1 MPDLDDRRLDAAI
14 RDLVARAAADAPPA
28 PHIDEHT
35 VPTTPLFLADES
47 RRDRRAKVVTA
58 IAGLSI
64 AAATVGLLVMNRDR
78 TPEVPAPADTLPVTV
93 PGTLPVTVPVTV
105 PVTDP
110 VPATTPSST
119 LPPTTAA
126 TTAPTIA
133 PPAVT
138 PTPEVI
144 VIAGDDGI
152 QIDTGDA
159 ITDALVGESVT
170 TAIRVPDGRIFFQ
183 YRASDQPPSLSVI
196 PAPDGDTA
204 AVVPVP
210 ADFAG
215 TAVLHDAAVVD
226 GEVVLLVE
234 SAPGQC
240 TDPNTCIGSVW
251 AIWPDRTAD
260 AAAKLD
266 EQIVWEA
273 AYSRLSLST
282 TGVVVGMKSAE
293 VVSSPWSVV
302 LPGATATPIDP
313 LAIGLEVDYIDCA
326 TCPTALT
333 IDTTGRFV
341 GWMER
346 NVEGTVTIV
355 VKRIDDGWTL
365 AYDVPDTS
373 NLPLF
378 GSLDIGSVDVDG
390 TTVVSAGAIVNDLD
404 PTSDRA
410 AVVFD
415 LTNPNNEP
423 VVIGTPASRMAFGF

>member
-35 VPTTPLFLADES
+35 VPTTPLFVDDTL

-64 AAATVGLLVMNRDR
+64 AAATVGLLVVNRDR
-78 TPEVPAPADTLPVTV
+78 TPEAPAPADTLPVT
-93 PGTLPVTVPVTV
+93 VTV

-110 VPATTPSST
+110 VPATTLNST
-119 LPPTTAA
+119 LPPTSPP
-126 TTAPTIA
+126 TTPPTTA

-138 PTPEVI
+138 PIPEVI

-159 ITDALVGESVT
+159 ITSAFVGESVT
-170 TAIRVPDGRIFFQ
+170 AAIRVPDGRIFFQ
-183 YRASDQPPSLSVI
+183 YRSSDQPPSLSVL
-196 PAPDGDTA
+196 PGPDGTTP
-204 AVVPVP
+204 AVVPMP

-215 TAVLHDAAVVD
+215 TAVLHDAAVVG
-226 GEVVLLVE
+226 GEVVLIVE

-240 TDPNTCIGSVW
+240 DDPNTCFGSVW

-266 EQIVWEA
+266 EQNVWEA

-313 LAIGLEVDYIDCA
+313 LAIGLEVDYIECA

-373 NLPLF
+373 DLPLF

-415 LTNPNNEP
+415 LTNPDNEP
-423 VVIGTPASRMAFGF
+423 IVIGTPASRMAFGF

>member
-35 VPTTPLFLADES
+35 VPMTPLFLADES

-64 AAATVGLLVMNRDR
+64 AAATVGLLVVNRDR
-78 TPEVPAPADTLPVTV
+78 TPEAPAPADTL
-93 PGTLPVTVPVTV
+93 PVTV

-110 VPATTPSST
+110 VPATTLNST
-119 LPPTTAA
+119 PPPTTAPTTTP
-126 TTAPTIA
+126 TTAPVTA
-133 PPAVT
+133 PATVSPV
-138 PTPEVI
+138 PEVI

-152 QIDTGDA
+152 RIDTGDA
-159 ITDALVGESVT
+159 ITDAFVGESVT

-183 YRASDQPPSLSVI
+183 YRSSDQPPSLSVI
-196 PAPDGDTA
+196 PAPDGTTPE
-204 AVVPVP
+204 VVPMP

-215 TAVLHDAAVVD
+215 TAVLHDAAVVG

-240 TDPNTCIGSVW
+240 DDPNTCTGSVW

-266 EQIVWEA
+266 EQNVWEA

-293 VVSSPWSVV
+293 VSSSPWSVV
-302 LPGATATPIDP
+302 LPGAAAEPLDPATV
-313 LAIGLEVDYIDCA
+313 GLQVDYIDCA
-326 TCPTALT
+326 TCPRGLT

-341 GWMER
+341 GWIER
-346 NVEGTVTIV
+346 TEGTMTINVQRIEGGVVT
-355 VKRIDDGWTL
+355 
-365 AYDVPDTS
+365 AYEVTDTS
-373 NLPLF
+373 DLAMF
-378 GSLDIGSVDVDG
+378 SSLDIGSVTIDDTNVI
-390 TTVVSAGAIVNDLD
+390 SAGAIVNDLD
-404 PTSDRA
+404 PASDRA

-415 LTNPNNEP
+415 LTDEGGVPIA
-423 VVIGTPASRMAFGF
+423 IGTPASRMAFGF

>member
-35 VPTTPLFLADES
+35 VPTTPLFLVDES

-64 AAATVGLLVMNRDR
+64 AAAAVGLLVVNRDR
-78 TPEVPAPADTLPVTV
+78 TPEAPAPADTLPVTV
-93 PGTLPVTVPVTV
+93 PVTDPATV

-110 VPATTPSST
+110 ATTLNST

-126 TTAPTIA
+126 TTAPVTV
-133 PPAVT
+133 PAVT
-138 PTPEVI
+138 PIPEVI

-152 QIDTGDA
+152 RIDTGDA
-159 ITDALVGESVT
+159 VTDALVGESVT

-204 AVVPVP
+204 AVVPMP

-266 EQIVWEA
+266 EQNVWEA

-282 TGVVVGMKSAE
+282 TGVIVGMKSAE
-293 VVSSPWSVV
+293 VSTSPWSVV
-302 LPGATATPIDP
+302 LPGAAAAPIDP
-313 LAIGLEVDYIDCA
+313 ASVGLEVDYIECA
-326 TCPTALT
+326 TCPMALT

-341 GWMER
+341 GWIER
-346 NVEGTVTIV
+346 TEGTMTINVQRIEGGVVT
-355 VKRIDDGWTL
+355 
-365 AYDVPDTS
+365 AYEVTDTS
-373 NLPLF
+373 DLATF
-378 GSLDIGSVDVDG
+378 SSLDIGSVTIDD
-390 TTVVSAGAIVNDLD
+390 TNLISAGAIVNDLD

-415 LTNPNNEP
+415 LTDEGGEP
-423 VVIGTPASRMAFGF
+423 IVIGTPASRMAFGF